1 MDTPGPTAPRR
12 ALLAAGIAGSL
23 AAASRAGAQS
33 PQDWPSQAVR
43 YINLYAPGGATDI
56 ASRAWCQAMSG
67 LTGQQFVVENRPGGG
82 GTVGTDAIA
91 KSRPDG
97 YTVGLGSVASL
108 AIAPHLF
115 ATLPFDAEKDFTYIS
130 GLWRQPNLLLV
141 NNDVPART
149 AQELVAL
156 IKANPGRYS
165 YAIGGIGTTPHLAA
179 ELFRTRAGVELP
191 SVSYRGGAPALVDV
205 IAGRVQ
211 VLMDNFSGPIGAAR
225 DGQLR
230 AIAVTS
236 LERSP
241 VAPDVP
247 TLAESGFPGFDVT
260 SWNGVVGP
268 AGLPP
273 PLVRHMN
280 ALARRGLES
289 PEVIRNYAESG
300 ATPWPT
306 TPEEFRAYRDKQ
318 SVLMADLVKKSGAR
332 VE

>member
-1 MDTPGPTAPRR
+1 MGATRR
-12 ALLAAGIAGSL
+12 GMLLAGAAMTAAGMPARPAL
-23 AAASRAGAQS
+23 AQGQR
-33 PQDWPSQAVR
+33 PEDWPNQTVR
-43 YINLYAPGGATDI
+43 YINLYAAGGATDI
-56 ASRAWCQAMSG
+56 ASRAWCQAMST
-67 LTGQQFVVENRPGGG
+67 LTGQQFVVENRAGGG

-91 KSRPDG
+91 KARPDG
-97 YTVGLGSVASL
+97 YTLGLGSVATL

-115 ATLPFDAEKDFTYIS
+115 PSLPYDAGRDFTYIG

-149 AQELVAL
+149 VAELVAL
-156 IKANPGRYS
+156 LKRDPGRYS

-179 ELFRTRAGVELP
+179 ELFKTLAGVELP

-225 DGQLR
+225 DGRLR
-230 AIAVTS
+230 ALAVTS
-236 LERSP
+236 LQRSP

-260 SWNGVVGP
+260 SWNGVVAP

-273 PLVRHMN
+273 ELVRHMN
-280 ALARRGLES
+280 ALTRRALES
-289 PEVIRNYAESG
+289 TEVIRNYTETG
-300 ATPWPT
+300 ASTWPT
-306 TPEEFRAYRDKQ
+306 SPEEYRAYRDRQ
-318 SVLMADLVKKSGAR
+318 SVLMADLVKKSGAK